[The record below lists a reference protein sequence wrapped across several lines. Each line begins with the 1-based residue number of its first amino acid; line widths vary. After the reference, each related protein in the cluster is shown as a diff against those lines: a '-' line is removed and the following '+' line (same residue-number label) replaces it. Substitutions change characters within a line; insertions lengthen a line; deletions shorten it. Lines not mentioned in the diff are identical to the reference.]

1 MNTTLIKNKHLLSRA
16 SFGPTLSQITSLET
30 LDTQRLWNSI
40 SKKRKFVPLNFINSP
55 LIESY
60 RAKAKTDVAIK
71 NKLSKLKIELDRELN
86 LLYLNQLIKSDD
98 PLREKMSFFWHGH
111 FANRIS
117 YAIYANQ
124 LINDIRENAVGNFKD
139 LLLKVCQSTAM
150 LQFLNNQQN
159 KKGHPNENFAR
170 ELMEL
175 FTLGRGNYTEK
186 DIKESARSFTGW
198 GYDSNGDFTFK
209 IKNHDTGTKEFL
221 GKKGNFNGNDIINII
236 LEQKATAVFIT
247 TKIYQFFV
255 NQIPDKIIIQQLAN
269 RFYDSSYNI
278 KSLLEDIFTAS
289 WFFDKKNIGNR
300 IKSPIELI
308 AGLYRLFELELEN
321 PERIISYQSLLGQ
334 KLFSPPN
341 VAGWP
346 NGKAWIDSSSLLYRM
361 RLPQILLGLKS
372 MNIDPIEDN
381 DLTMGNNVKRVEKLL
396 AKSPAKVNWKL
407 IEKNF
412 KNKSI
417 PNLILANS
425 ESFNTN
431 ILKRYSGSS
440 IQSNIVN
447 IVCAPEYQ
455 LG

>member
-1 MNTTLIKNKHLLSRA
+1 MNNNLIKNKHLLSRA
-16 SFGPTLSQITSLET
+16 SFGPTLTQISSLET
-30 LDTQRLWNSI
+30 LDTKRLWDFVF
-40 SKKRKFVPLNFINSP
+40 KKRKFEPLNFIDSP
-55 LIESY
+55 LVDHYKEKSKTDPAI
-60 RAKAKTDVAIK
+60 KAK
-71 NKLSKLKIELDRELN
+71 LSALRTALNRDLN
-86 LLYLNQLIKSDD
+86 LLYLNKLIESKD

-111 FANRIS
+111 FACRITD
-117 YAIYANQ
+117 AIYANQ
-124 LINDIRENAVGNFKD
+124 LINDIRENATGNFKD

-198 GYDSNGDFTFK
+198 GYDSNGEFIFK
-209 IKNHDTGTKEFL
+209 MKNHDNGTKEFL
-221 GKKGNFNGNDIINII
+221 GRKGNFNGNDIIDII
-236 LEQKATAVFIT
+236 LEQKATAVFISS
-247 TKIYQFFV
+247 KIYRFFV
-255 NQIPDKIIIQQLAN
+255 NQTPDHSIIQYLAN
-269 RFYDSSYNI
+269 RFYDSSYHI

-308 AGLYRLFELELEN
+308 SGIYRLFELELNE
-321 PERIISYQSLLGQ
+321 PERIISYQSILGQ
-334 KLFSPPN
+334 KLFTPPN

-396 AKSPAKVNWKL
+396 EKSPTNINWKL

-417 PNLILANS
+417 PDFILVNP
-425 ESFNTN
+425 ESINKN
-431 ILKRYSGSS
+431 ILNRYSGNS
-440 IQSNIVN
+440 IQSNIIN
-447 IVCAPEYQ
+447 TMCSPEYQ
-455 LG
+455 LS